1 MNYQV
6 IAKECIKQGLQFP
19 EMDASNTSP
28 KYRQLLDNARRAR
41 IDSFVKTKSVADGSN
56 PGDITIKCYAPCHE
70 MVGGTPVYSDF
81 KDESSIKEYML
92 SGMCQACQKMI
103 FG

>member
-1 MNYQV
+1 MDYQH
-6 IAKECIKQGLQFP
+6 IAKECTKEGLQLP
-19 EMDASNTSP
+19 EMNASNTST

-41 IDSFVKTKSVADGSN
+41 IDSFVKTLQVADGSN
-56 PGDITIKCYAPCHE
+56 PSNIPITCYAPCHE
-70 MVGGTPVYSDF
+70 MVGGTSVYSDF